1 MGDPVIHGYPN
12 EFSQVL
18 INILLNARD
27 AIEERK
33 VDNPRVTITIDSK
46 DDKAVSIADNAGGI
60 PDEIMD
66 KLFDPYLLRSEM
78 EPFNRPNAQLSL
90 LYVEDEP
97 EIRGLL
103 SGVLARKFPSLELL
117 IAENGKS
124 GLELFKER
132 RPEIILTDIRMPIMD
147 GIQMAREIRGIDS
160 TASIIVISACSETD
174 YLLEAIK
181 MGISR
186 YVLKP
191 IDHKM
196 LFEAI
201 NDCIARITHERQ
213 SKAQNEL
220 IRRMNDE
227 LEQRVLERTAELEAS
242 NRELEAFCYSV
253 AHDLSTPL
261 RGINGFSNILL
272 EEYSDKLDEDGKS
285 YLVRMGAATV
295 RMGQLINDLLE
306 LSRVTRRELHRER
319 VDLSRLAHG
328 IVEGLREREPAR
340 RTEFIVAENL
350 EDEGDPILIRLAL
363 ENLLGNAWK
372 YTSKEPSPRIEF
384 GSKICNG
391 EMVYFVRDN
400 GIGFD
405 MAYVNKLF
413 IPFQR
418 LHGIDEFDGTGVG
431 LASVQRIISRHGG
444 KIWAEGELKKGATFY
459 FTVRCLG
466 SGRNTAI

>member
-1 MGDPVIHGYPN
+1 
-12 EFSQVL
+12 
-18 INILLNARD
+18 
-27 AIEERK
+27 
-33 VDNPRVTITIDSK
+33 
-46 DDKAVSIADNAGGI
+46 
-60 PDEIMD
+60 
-66 KLFDPYLLRSEM
+66 M
-78 EPFNRPNAQLSL
+78 EPFNRPDAQLSL
-90 LYVEDEP
+90 LYVEDES
-97 EIRGLL
+97 EIRELL
-103 SGVLARKFPSLELL
+103 SGVLVRKFPAVE
-117 IAENGKS
+117 IHTAENGMA
-124 GLELFKER
+124 GLELFKELS
-132 RPEIILTDIRMPIMD
+132 PDIILTDIRMPVMD
-147 GIQMAREIRGIDS
+147 GIQMAREIRGVNS

-196 LFEAI
+196 LFEAV

-272 EEYSDKLDEDGKS
+272 EEYSDRLDEDGKS
-285 YLVRMGAATV
+285 YLVRMGSATV

-319 VDLSRLAHG
+319 VDLSHLVHG
-328 IVEGLREREPAR
+328 IVDELREHEPDRQA
-340 RTEFIVAENL
+340 EFIIAENL

-372 YTSKEPSPRIEF
+372 YTSKEPTPKIEF
-384 GSKICNG
+384 GSRTCNG
-391 EMVYFVRDN
+391 ETVYFVRDN

-405 MAYVNKLF
+405 MAYVHKLF

-418 LHGIDEFDGTGVG
+418 LHGIDEFGGTGVG

-444 KIWAEGELKKGATFY
+444 KIWAEGEPKKGATFY